1 MIDLP
6 SKIKRR
12 KKILKPCRSKTVRE
26 VGLDFAVHKIMYH
39 GQVFLLPGKICEGR
53 RKKEGKSLGWES
65 SLLSLDV
72 GEVTGSAFLVFP
84 ATAMFSGFWAPTHRP
99 CAHGGSSCRQKA
111 LIRVGQ
117 C

>member
-84 ATAMFSGFWAPTHRP
+84 ATAMFSVFWLLGPNTQTL
-99 CAHGGSSCRQKA
+99 CTWRQ
-111 LIRVGQ
+111 
-117 C
+117 

>member
-26 VGLDFAVHKIMYH
+26 VGLDFAVHKIRNH

-84 ATAMFSGFWAPTHRP
+84 ATAMFSVFWLLGPNTQTL
-99 CAHGGSSCRQKA
+99 CTWRQ
-111 LIRVGQ
+111 
-117 C
+117 